1 MKSNSYSLQSCKSYF
16 DLELLVE
23 SVSFKGVRYNTIH
36 PDELPEL
43 WENER
48 KLADCE
54 RLYFSLINQNENTKG
69 EYKVQIDIYKHPRIG
84 KHIISQLLYK
94 HFRQKQ
100 IVTFDE
106 IGNVEVWIKSKQQ
119 TINNVTQY
127 ERYSLIPRY
136 NDGWSLNVSYN
147 GISNVYNISLE
158 KLDIQ
163 TESYDIVVGGE
174 VVYNKRITPQ
184 QKQLLSE
191 AYPKI
196 NRKLSKE
203 FNVKIPHLRNTDRYT
218 TTYNHIDSF
227 VKEHLSDPE
236 LQQIFE
242 ISTEMMVPSANSIMH
257 VRDDAKLLQFA
268 NGSTGTDPYYGIFG
282 MHAPGI
288 FQPSI
293 HPKVKFF
300 FIYHRPD
307 KDVCIKLYNILKDGI
322 DSPDNKRKLFPPLST
337 CIKQP
342 FTTDDKGSFCFE
354 NIDTAIPEIK
364 KKLETKVF
372 EKDTQYFAIYISPIS
387 REDTDNTNHNLYNQL
402 KELLLAKNILSQVI
416 YRERPNSNN
425 FRYHLP
431 NIAIAILGKLGGIPW
446 QIYNKNPK
454 KELVVGVGAYKFNN
468 VKERYVGCAVSFNS
482 NGITKRLDGHKS
494 KDIYGIMASIRRAL
508 MRFVKEEG
516 DIDRLVIH
524 YYKDISKK
532 EAEPI
537 TNMLHSLGLNIPVIV
552 VTINKTESSD
562 IVMFDETQDGLMPL
576 SGTILKI
583 HGNNYLLY
591 NNSCYAPGDKSDK
604 LFPIRLKLIKIE
616 NGENTDLSNE
626 EASEIITQV
635 YQFSRISWQTVKLQ
649 NLPITLKYSEMIAK
663 SLPYFEQNAL
673 PEFGKNTLWF
683 L

>member
-1 MKSNSYSLQSCKSYF
+1 MKLNDYLLTSKKSLF
-16 DLELLVE
+16 NIELYIN
-23 SVSFKGVRYNTIH
+23 SVSDASYGTVH

-43 WENER
+43 WKNYK
-48 KLADCE
+48 KLAPCE
-54 RLYFSLINQNENTKG
+54 RLYFSLISQNENTKG
-69 EYKVQIDIYKHPRIG
+69 DFSVQIDINKQPRIG

-100 IVTFDE
+100 IATFDN
-106 IGNVEVWIKSKQQ
+106 IGNVEVWIKNKQQ

-136 NDGWSLNVSYN
+136 SDAWHLNVSYN
-147 GISNVYNISLE
+147 GISNVYNISIE

-163 TESYDIVVGGE
+163 TECYDIVVRGE

-184 QKQLLSE
+184 QKQHLGE

-203 FNVKIPHLRNTDRYT
+203 LNVKIPYSRNTDRYT
-218 TTYNHIDSF
+218 TTYNHITTF

-236 LQQIFE
+236 LQNIFS
-242 ISTEMMVPSANSIMH
+242 ISTEMMVPSACSIMH

-282 MHAPGI
+282 AQAPGI

-293 HPKVKFF
+293 YPKVKFF
-300 FIYHRPD
+300 FIYHKPD
-307 KDVCIKLYNILKDGI
+307 INVCHKLYDVLRNGILTSDRTRTI
-322 DSPDNKRKLFPPLST
+322 SPSLSA

-342 FTTDDKGSFCFE
+342 FATDKNGSICFE
-354 NIDTAIPEIK
+354 NINTALEEIK
-364 KKLETKVF
+364 KQLEGKLF

-387 REDTDNTNHNLYNQL
+387 KDDTDNSNHDLYNQL
-402 KELLLAKNILSQVI
+402 KELLLVNNILSQVI
-416 YRERPNSNN
+416 YRERPHSNN

-446 QIYNKNPK
+446 QIYNESPK

-468 VKERYVGCAVSFNS
+468 IKERYVGCAVSFDS

-508 MRFVKEEG
+508 MQFVKEEG

-532 EAEPI
+532 EAKPI
-537 TNMLHSLGLNIPVIV
+537 TEMLHHLNLKIPVII
-552 VTINKTESSD
+552 VTINKTESDD
-562 IVMFDETQDGLMPL
+562 ILMFDETQDGLMPL

-583 HGNNYLLY
+583 HDNNYLLY
-591 NNSCYAPGDKSDK
+591 NNSCYVRGDKSDK
-604 LFPIRLKLIKIE
+604 LFPIRLRLRKME
-616 NGENTDLSNE
+616 YGRNSDLSNE

-635 YQFSRISWQTVKLQ
+635 YQFSRINWQTVKLQ
-649 NLPITLKYSEMIAK
+649 NLPVTLKYSEMIAK

-673 PEFGKNTLWF
+673 PEFGKKTLWI

>member
-1 MKSNSYSLQSCKSYF
+1 MKLNDYLLTSKKSLF
-16 DLELLVE
+16 NLELYINY
-23 SVSFKGVRYNTIH
+23 VSDASYGTVH

-43 WENER
+43 WKNC
-48 KLADCE
+48 KNLAPCE
-54 RLYFSLINQNENTKG
+54 RLYFSLISQNEDTKG
-69 EYKVQIDIYKHPRIG
+69 DYSVQIDINKQPRIG

-100 IVTFDE
+100 IATFDN
-106 IGNVEVWIKSKQQ
+106 IGNVEVWIKSRQQ

-136 NDGWSLNVSYN
+136 SDAWHLNVSYN
-147 GISNVYNISLE
+147 GISNVYNISIE

-163 TESYDIVVGGE
+163 TECYDIVVRGE

-184 QKQLLSE
+184 QKQHLGE

-203 FNVKIPHLRNTDRYT
+203 LNVKIPYSRNTDRYI
-218 TTYNHIDSF
+218 TTYNHITTF

-236 LQQIFE
+236 LQNIFS
-242 ISTEMMVPSANSIMH
+242 ISTEMMEPSADSIMH

-282 MHAPGI
+282 MQASGI
-288 FQPSI
+288 FMPSI

-322 DSPDNKRKLFPPLST
+322 DSPDNKRKLFPPLSV

-342 FTTDDKGSFCFE
+342 FTTDNKGSFCFE

-364 KKLETKVF
+364 NKLEAKVF

-387 REDTDNTNHNLYNQL
+387 REDTDNPNHNLYNQL
-402 KELLLAKNILSQVI
+402 KELLLVKNILSQVI
-416 YRERPNSNN
+416 YKERPNSSN

-446 QIYNKNPK
+446 QIYNESPK

-468 VKERYVGCAVSFNS
+468 IKERYVGCAVSFDS

-508 MRFVKEEG
+508 MQFVKEEG

-532 EAEPI
+532 EAKPI
-537 TNMLHSLGLNIPVIV
+537 TEMLHHLNLKIPVII
-552 VTINKTESSD
+552 VTINKTESDD
-562 IVMFDETQDGLMPL
+562 ILMFDETQDGFMPL

-583 HGNNYLLY
+583 HDNNYLLY
-591 NNSCYAPGDKSDK
+591 NNSCYVRGDKSDK
-604 LFPIRLKLIKIE
+604 LFPIRLRLRKME
-616 NGENTDLSNE
+616 YGRNSYLSNE

-635 YQFSRISWQTVKLQ
+635 YQFSRINWQTVKLQ
-649 NLPITLKYSEMIAK
+649 NLPVTLKYSEMIAK

-673 PEFGKNTLWF
+673 PEFGKKTLWI

>member
-1 MKSNSYSLQSCKSYF
+1 MKLNSYPLQSRKSYF
-16 DLELLVE
+16 DLELLIKNT
-23 SVSFKGVRYNTIH
+23 SFGGVRYNTVH

-43 WENER
+43 WRENKE
-48 KLADCE
+48 LAKHAC
-54 RLYFSLINQNENTKG
+54 LYFSLINQDENTKG
-69 EYKVQIDIYKHPRIG
+69 DYRAQIDIYKHPRIG
-84 KHIISQLLYK
+84 KHIISQLLYRY
-94 HFRQKQ
+94 FRQKQ
-100 IVTFDE
+100 IVAFDE

-136 NDGWSLNVSYN
+136 GDAWHLNVSYN
-147 GISNVYNISLE
+147 GISNVYNTSLE

-174 VVYNKRITPQ
+174 VVCNKRITPQ
-184 QKQLLSE
+184 QKQHLGE

-203 FNVKIPHLRNTDRYT
+203 LNVKIPYLRNTDRYT

-236 LQQIFE
+236 LQQIFA
-242 ISTEMMVPSANSIMH
+242 ISTEMMVPSANSITH

-282 MHAPGI
+282 MQAPGI
-288 FQPSI
+288 FQAPI

-300 FIYHRPD
+300 FIYHKPD
-307 KDVCIKLYNILKDGI
+307 RNVCIKLYNILKDGI
-322 DSPDNKRKLFPPLST
+322 DSSDNKRKLFPPLSV

-364 KKLETKVF
+364 NKLEAKVF

-387 REDTDNTNHNLYNQL
+387 KDDTDNSNHDLYNQL
-402 KELLLAKNILSQVI
+402 KELLLVNNILSQVI
-416 YRERPNSNN
+416 YRERPHNNN

-446 QIYNKNPK
+446 QIYNENPK
-454 KELVVGVGAYKFNN
+454 KELIVGVGAYKFAN
-468 VKERYVGCAVSFNS
+468 VKERYVGCAVSFDS

-494 KDIYGIMASIRRAL
+494 KDIDGIIASIRRAL
-508 MRFVKEEG
+508 MQFVKEEG

-532 EAEPI
+532 EAKPI
-537 TNMLHSLGLNIPVIV
+537 TEMLYSLGLNIPVIV
-552 VTINKTESSD
+552 VTINKTESND

-583 HGNNYLLY
+583 HDNNYLLY

-604 LFPIRLKLIKIE
+604 LFPIRLKLRKIE
-616 NGENTDLSNE
+616 NGKNSDISNE

-635 YQFSRISWQTVKLQ
+635 YQFSRVSWQTVKLQ

-673 PEFGKNTLWF
+673 PEFGKKTLWF

>member
-1 MKSNSYSLQSCKSYF
+1 MKLNDYLLTSKKSLF
-16 DLELLVE
+16 NLELYIN
-23 SVSFKGVRYNTIH
+23 SVSDAFYGTVH

-43 WENER
+43 WKNC
-48 KLADCE
+48 KNLAPCE
-54 RLYFSLINQNENTKG
+54 RLYFSLISQNEDTKG
-69 EYKVQIDIYKHPRIG
+69 DYSVQIDINKQPRIG

-100 IVTFDE
+100 IATFDN
-106 IGNVEVWIKSKQQ
+106 IGNVEVWIKSRHQ

-136 NDGWSLNVSYN
+136 SDAWHLNVSYN
-147 GISNVYNISLE
+147 GISNVYNISIE

-163 TESYDIVVGGE
+163 TECYDIVVRGE

-184 QKQLLSE
+184 QKQHLGE

-203 FNVKIPHLRNTDRYT
+203 LNVKIPHPRNTDRYT
-218 TTYNHIDSF
+218 TTYNHITTF

-236 LQQIFE
+236 LQNIFS
-242 ISTEMMVPSANSIMH
+242 ISTEMMEPSACSIMH

-282 MHAPGI
+282 MQAPGI
-288 FQPSI
+288 FQAPI

-300 FIYHRPD
+300 FIYHKPD
-307 KDVCIKLYNILKDGI
+307 RNVCIKLYNILKDGI
-322 DSPDNKRKLFPPLST
+322 DSSDNKRKLFPPLSV

-342 FTTDDKGSFCFE
+342 FTTDKNGSICFE
-354 NIDTAIPEIK
+354 NINTAFEEIK
-364 KKLETKVF
+364 KQLEGKLF

-387 REDTDNTNHNLYNQL
+387 KDDTDNPNHNLYNQL
-402 KELLLAKNILSQVI
+402 KELLLVKNILSQVI
-416 YRERPNSNN
+416 YKERPNSSN

-446 QIYNKNPK
+446 QIYNENPK

-468 VKERYVGCAVSFNS
+468 IKERYVGCAVSFDS

-508 MRFVKEEG
+508 MQFVKEEG
-516 DIDRLVIH
+516 EIDRLVIH

-532 EAEPI
+532 EAKPI
-537 TNMLHSLGLNIPVIV
+537 TEMLHHLNLKIPVII
-552 VTINKTESSD
+552 VTINKTESDD
-562 IVMFDETQDGLMPL
+562 ILMFDETQDGLMPL

-583 HGNNYLLY
+583 HDNNYLLY
-591 NNSCYAPGDKSDK
+591 NNSCYVRGDKSDK
-604 LFPIRLKLIKIE
+604 LFPIRLRLRKME
-616 NGENTDLSNE
+616 YGRNSDLSNE

-635 YQFSRISWQTVKLQ
+635 YQFSRINWQTVKLQ
-649 NLPITLKYSEMIAK
+649 NLPVTLKYSEMIAK

-673 PEFGKNTLWF
+673 PEFGKKTLWI

>member
-1 MKSNSYSLQSCKSYF
+1 MKSNSYPLQSNKSYF
-16 DLELLVE
+16 DLELLIE
-23 SVSFKGVRYNTIH
+23 NTSLGGVRCNTVH

-43 WENER
+43 WRENKELA
-48 KLADCE
+48 KLAC
-54 RLYFSLINQNENTKG
+54 LYFSLISQDENTKG
-69 EYKVQIDIYKHPRIG
+69 DYRAQINIYKHPRIG
-84 KHIISQLLYK
+84 KHIISHLLYR

-119 TINNVTQY
+119 TIDNVTQY

-136 NDGWSLNVSYN
+136 DDAWYLNVSYN
-147 GISNVYNISLE
+147 GNSNVYNTSLE

-174 VVYNKRITPQ
+174 VVCNKRITPQ

-196 NRKLSKE
+196 NNRLSKE
-203 FNVKIPHLRNTDRYT
+203 LNVNIHHIRNTDRYT

-227 VKEHLSDPE
+227 AKKYLSDPE
-236 LQQIFE
+236 LQQIFT
-242 ISTEMMVPSANSIMH
+242 ISTEMMVPDADSIMR
-257 VRDDAKLLQFA
+257 VRDNAKLLQFA
-268 NGSTGTDPYYGIFG
+268 NGSIGTDPYYGIFG
-282 MHAPGI
+282 MQASGI

-300 FIYHRPD
+300 FIYHKPD
-307 KDVCIKLYNILKDGI
+307 KGVCIKLYNILKDGVV
-322 DSPDNKRKLFPPLST
+322 SPDNKRKLFPPLSA

-364 KKLETKVF
+364 KKLDAKVF

-387 REDTDNTNHNLYNQL
+387 RDDTDNSNHNLYNQL
-402 KELLLAKNILSQVI
+402 KELLLVKNILSQVI
-416 YRERPNSNN
+416 YKKRPNDKN

-431 NIAIAILGKLGGIPW
+431 NIAIAVLGKLGGIPW
-446 QIYNKNPK
+446 QIYNENPK
-454 KELVVGVGAYKFNN
+454 KELIVGVGAYKFAN
-468 VKERYVGCAVSFNS
+468 VNERYVGCAVSFDS

-494 KDIYGIMASIRRAL
+494 KDIDGIIASIRRAL
-508 MRFVKEEG
+508 MQFVKEEG

-532 EAEPI
+532 EAKPI
-537 TNMLHSLGLNIPVIV
+537 TDMLYSLGLDIPIIV

-604 LFPIRLKLIKIE
+604 LFPIRLKLRKIE
-616 NGENTDLSNE
+616 NGKNSDITNE

-635 YQFSRISWQTVKLQ
+635 YQFSRVSWQTVKLQ